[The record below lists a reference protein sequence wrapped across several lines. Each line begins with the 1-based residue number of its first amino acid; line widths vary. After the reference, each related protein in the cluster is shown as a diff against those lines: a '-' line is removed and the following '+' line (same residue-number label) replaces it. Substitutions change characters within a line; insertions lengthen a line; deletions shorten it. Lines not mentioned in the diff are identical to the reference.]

1 MGKIFFDLLCRFWRG
16 WSSAA
21 PWWTATHRWGT
32 ETHTTSLGLELGTAG
47 AKFRVQNS
55 WLKHVYSTGPSSKG
69 FSPLSLFFKQSVTS
83 VALRWPSSASSWG
96 RWTTWRRSKLFRN
109 RTGGTQLQK
118 HHSHGSSLHFF
129 FFSTSVSGCS
139 SVTTPWTRSTTTS
152 GTSPSWSISH
162 VSLRCPVCKR
172 EEKSRGWGSTFSVVY
187 DLLMPH
193 KITKQEWERKWT

>member
-1 MGKIFFDLLCRFWRG
+1 MWFVGKIFFDLLCRFWRG

-32 ETHTTSLGLELGTAG
+32 ETHTTSLGLELGTGG

-129 FFSTSVSGCS
+129 FFNLCLWLFFSHDAMDSFYDYIWD
-139 SVTTPWTRSTTTS
+139 VTILEYLTCILTLP
-152 GTSPSWSISH
+152 G
-162 VSLRCPVCKR
+162 L
-172 EEKSRGWGSTFSVVY
+172 
-187 DLLMPH
+187 
-193 KITKQEWERKWT
+193 